1 MEIKELVAII
11 MKRQNIHRT
20 KWFRQ
25 RDNAIELNG
34 KVNSFNVKDF
44 CAAISLFK
52 KTESKNLTL
61 DFSRVVFAYPNGML
75 PVIATIQKLRE
86 QGINVYVKLPLN
98 DNTRRLFRAV
108 NWAHFLSPE
117 QFEKSESTHDRHL
130 VTTNFRTA
138 IEQKNA
144 VDKLM
149 EVVLRNMELP
159 RDIISGLEWSINELT
174 DNVLNHSESSVGGLV
189 QATTYPKEGII
200 AFAVADAGR
209 GILNSLKEG
218 YPTLRTDIQAMGEAV
233 KAGVTRN
240 PQKGQGNG
248 LAGSLRVTTM
258 TGGSFEITSG
268 EGKLVTTI
276 DETQKHNRNELQKY
290 EGTIVS
296 GQLKNTQDFS
306 VSKALVFLNGI
317 EYTPVDMI
325 EIRYEME
332 DRDCLILKMK
342 EETTGF
348 GTRHSGVQIRTK
360 IVNLMNAEPAYP
372 LIIDWEG
379 IPVISS
385 SFADEVMGKLFLRLG
400 AMTFSS
406 KIRNMNMESL
416 IKGLLD
422 KAVAQRLTQSNDET
436 E

>member
-1 MEIKELVAII
+1 
-11 MKRQNIHRT
+11 MKRQQVYLQHT
-20 KWFRQ
+20 WFNWK
-25 RDNAIELNG
+25 DNTIDFKG
-34 KVNSFNVKDF
+34 RINSFSVKDF
-44 CAAISLFK
+44 CSAISYFK
-52 KTESKNLTL
+52 DTGKDKLTL
-61 DFSRVVFAYPNGML
+61 NFATVINAYPNGML
-75 PVIATIQKLRE
+75 PIIATTQKMIE
-86 QGINVYVKLPLN
+86 MGAKIYVKLPKD

-108 NWAHFLSPE
+108 NWAHFLNPD

-138 IEQKNA
+138 LEQKNA
-144 VDKLM
+144 VDDLM

-174 DNVLNHSESSVGGLV
+174 DNVLNHSESTVGGFV

-200 AFAVADAGR
+200 AFAVSDAGR

-218 YPTLRTDIQAMGEAV
+218 YPSLRTDIQAMGEAV

-240 PQKGQGNG
+240 PDKGQGNG

-268 EGKLVTTI
+268 VGKLVTTI
-276 DETQKHNRNELQKY
+276 EETQKYDRKEKQNY
-290 EGTIVS
+290 EGTIVC
-296 GQLKNTQDFS
+296 GQLKNKQDFS
-306 VSKALVFLNGI
+306 VSKALIFLNGI

-325 EIRYEME
+325 EMRYEME
-332 DRDCLILKMK
+332 DRDCLSLKMRH
-342 EETTGF
+342 ETTGF
-348 GTRHSGVQIRTK
+348 GTRHSGVQVRTK
-360 IVNLMNAEPAYP
+360 IVNLMNAEPTYP

-385 SFADEVMGKLFLRLG
+385 SFADEVMGKLFIKLG

-406 KIRNMNMESL
+406 KIRNINMETL
-416 IKGLLD
+416 VTGLLD
-422 KAVAQRLTQSNDET
+422 KAIAQRLTQANDELA
-436 E
+436 